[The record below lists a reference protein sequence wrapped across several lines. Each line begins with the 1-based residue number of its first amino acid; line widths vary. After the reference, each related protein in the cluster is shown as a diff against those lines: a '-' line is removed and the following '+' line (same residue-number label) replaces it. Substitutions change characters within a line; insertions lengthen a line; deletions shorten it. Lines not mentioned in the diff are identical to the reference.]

1 MDISLQEACREARK
15 RLGLTS
21 QDLSDASGIP
31 VSTINNFFAKGSKRA
46 ALAIA
51 GPLCCALHVSIDRIF
66 GIIEIL
72 PPDKQL
78 AQMQQQHAA
87 ELHAARMEGIV
98 ESMKARVKAQQALIL
113 IQSIVLALVMSS
125 LTLYVVLDYQ
135 VTDAGL
141 IQGRTSS
148 VVGWVMILL
157 LAVGVG
163 VIAAVF
169 LYAIRYAR
177 QHAPLPEK

>member
-1 MDISLQEACREARK
+1 MDIILQEACREARK

-31 VSTINNFFAKGSKRA
+31 VSTVNNFFSEGSKRA
-46 ALAIA
+46 VLAIA
-51 GPLCCALHVSIDRIF
+51 GPLCCALHVSIDRLF

-87 ELHAARMEGIV
+87 ELRAARMEGNM
-98 ESMKARVKAQQALIL
+98 ESMQRRIKAQQTLIIIL
-113 IQSIVLALVMSS
+113 SVVLSLVLLLLAL
-125 LTLYVVLDYQ
+125 YVILDYQ
-135 VTDAGL
+135 APDIGL
-141 IQGRTSS
+141 IQGGSS
-148 VVGWVMILL
+148 SIVAWVMILL

-163 VIAAVF
+163 VIVAV
-169 LYAIRYAR
+169 LLSALRYSR
-177 QHAPLPEK
+177 KHAPLSRS

>member
-31 VSTINNFFAKGSKRA
+31 VSTINNFFANGSKRA

-66 GIIEIL
+66 GITEIL
-72 PPDKQL
+72 PPDKKL
-78 AQMQQQHAA
+78 AQTRRQHAT

-98 ESMKARVKAQQALIL
+98 ESLKARVKAQQTLIF
-113 IQSIVLALVMSS
+113 IQSIVLALVISS

-135 VTDAGL
+135 ATDEGL
-141 IQGRTSS
+141 IQGRISS
-148 VVGWVMILL
+148 VVGWVMFLL
-157 LAVGVG
+157 LAACIG
-163 VIAAVF
+163 IFAAVF
-169 LYAIRYAR
+169 IMCLRYAKE
-177 QHAPLPEK
+177 HTPDLDE